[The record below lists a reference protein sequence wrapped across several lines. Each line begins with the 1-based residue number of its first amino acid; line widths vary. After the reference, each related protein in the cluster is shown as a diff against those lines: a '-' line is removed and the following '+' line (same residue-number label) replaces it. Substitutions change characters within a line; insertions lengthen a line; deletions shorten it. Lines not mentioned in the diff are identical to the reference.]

1 MEIYRTF
8 YQKVEIY
15 SLALSLI
22 SLIPRSLAGDM
33 RSEVG
38 EFSGSG

>member
-1 MEIYRTF
+1 MEIYRAF
-8 YQKVEIY
+8 YGKFEIY

-38 EFSGSG
+38 KFSGIG